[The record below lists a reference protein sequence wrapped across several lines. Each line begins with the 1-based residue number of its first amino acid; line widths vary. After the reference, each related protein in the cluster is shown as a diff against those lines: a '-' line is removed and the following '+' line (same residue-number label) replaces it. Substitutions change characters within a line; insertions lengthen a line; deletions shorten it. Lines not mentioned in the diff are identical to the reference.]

1 MMMFVRLFILAF
13 CWLTWYGA
21 SGQSLNGKTAFP
33 IVLKDPS
40 GKTITLESFK
50 GKWVLVD
57 FWASWCGPC
66 RASNRVVQK
75 FYPKWKEK
83 GIVVLGVSLDE
94 DRAAW
99 IKAIKKDRITWPQ
112 VNTPAQWDSELVLQ
126 WNVERIPTTY
136 LIDPNGVI
144 RATDPN
150 LGDILS
156 IVSKK

>member
-1 MMMFVRLFILAF
+1 
-13 CWLTWYGA
+13 
-21 SGQSLNGKTAFP
+21 
-33 IVLKDPS
+33 
-40 GKTITLESFK
+40 
-50 GKWVLVD
+50 
-57 FWASWCGPC
+57 
-66 RASNRVVQK
+66 
-75 FYPKWKEK
+75 
-83 GIVVLGVSLDE
+83 VLGVSLDE